1 MLNQPKPNE
10 VFKNDKVSLTRYDDN
25 KNVVYKK
32 LLQRKLPQAW
42 YPYYSEFQK
51 EFIHYPKVEEV
62 GEDYFCMEYV
72 PNYGTVEQW
81 IGHNTILKDVPF
93 TKEHGINLLK
103 TLTTA
108 WTDGLEFSKRLPD
121 NLVWVHCDL
130 DLWNVIVLE
139 DFSFMLIDPD
149 SWNIGIGYPSA
160 DKGLSNVCRA
170 ILNKL
175 GKANV

>member
-1 MLNQPKPNE
+1 
-10 VFKNDKVSLTRYDDN
+10 
-25 KNVVYKK
+25 
-32 LLQRKLPQAW
+32 
-42 YPYYSEFQK
+42 
-51 EFIHYPKVEEV
+51 
-62 GEDYFCMEYV
+62 MEYV

-160 DKGLSNVCRA
+160 DKGLSNVCGA